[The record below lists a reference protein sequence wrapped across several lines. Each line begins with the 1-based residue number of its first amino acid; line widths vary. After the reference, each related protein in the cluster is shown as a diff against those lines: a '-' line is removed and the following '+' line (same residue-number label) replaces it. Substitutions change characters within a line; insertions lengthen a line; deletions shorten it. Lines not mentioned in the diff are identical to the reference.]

1 MTNLLKASLIL
12 LTLLFTS
19 LSAKNGY
26 DYYHYGNGGSNY
38 KKLNK
43 SSITK
48 IAQAELK
55 RLTMKKKVPKSWK
68 SIPVSTIKKSNTD
81 DWQIVFK
88 NENIKD
94 KSKQK
99 LYIFIGIYGKIKG
112 VNYTGH

>member
-43 SSITK
+43 SSITQ
-48 IAQAELK
+48 IAKAELK

-68 SIPVSTIKKSNTD
+68 SIQVSTIKKSNTD
-81 DWQIVFK
+81 DWKIVFK

-99 LYIFIGIYGKIKG
+99 LYVFIGIYGKIKG